1 MAEFALPRTDEPF
14 DFRHQAAIYARYRR
28 DYSSALYDA
37 ILERTGPAA
46 GRLAVDVGCGT
57 GFVTA
62 TLDGRGWRTLGADFS
77 EPMLAGAREAWGG
90 RLRLVRA
97 RGEEL
102 PVHEGSA
109 ALITCGTSFHWL
121 APAPA
126 LAGFARALVPGGWA
140 ALVWRYAAP
149 GEASTRVVMDV
160 LRATDTA
167 TPPDFEQLR
176 VHQMDPFA
184 GSKLESVPS
193 VVLQSNLAFSAD
205 EFHGY
210 ISTVEWIRRFAGAK
224 HAEFLA
230 RLREALAERH
240 PDGVT
245 ERNEEYLFL
254 ARKPG

>member
-28 DYSSALYDA
+28 DYSSTLYDA
-37 ILERTGPAA
+37 ILDRTGPAG

-102 PVHEGSA
+102 PVRDGSA

-121 APAPA
+121 APVPA
-126 LAGFARALVPGGWA
+126 LTGFARALVPGGWA

-149 GEASTRVVMDV
+149 GEESTRLVMEM
-160 LRATDTA
+160 LRATDSA

-184 GSKLESVPS
+184 GSKLESVPPA
-193 VVLQSNLAFSAD
+193 VLQSSLAFSAD

>member
-1 MAEFALPRTDEPF
+1 MAEFALPRTDEPL
-14 DFRHQAAIYARYRR
+14 DFRHQAAIYSRYRR
-28 DYSSALYDA
+28 HYPSALYDA
-37 ILERTGPAA
+37 ILDRTGPAA
-46 GRLAVDVGCGT
+46 RRLAIDIGCGT

-62 TLDGRGWRTLGADFS
+62 TLDRRGWRTLGADFS
-77 EPMLAGAREAWGG
+77 EPMLAAAREAWGG

-121 APAPA
+121 APVPA
-126 LAGFARALVPGGWA
+126 LSGFAGARVPGGWV

-149 GEASTRVVMDV
+149 GEASTRLAMEV
-160 LRATDTA
+160 LRATDSA

-184 GSKLESVPS
+184 GSKLESVS
-193 VVLQSNLAFSAD
+193 AAVLQSSLAFSAD

-240 PDGVT
+240 PDGLT

-254 ARKPG
+254 ARKPA

>member
-28 DYSSALYDA
+28 DYSSALY
-37 ILERTGPAA
+37 
-46 GRLAVDVGCGT
+46 
-57 GFVTA
+57 
-62 TLDGRGWRTLGADFS
+62 
-77 EPMLAGAREAWGG
+77 
-90 RLRLVRA
+90 
-97 RGEEL
+97 
-102 PVHEGSA
+102 
-109 ALITCGTSFHWL
+109 
-121 APAPA
+121 
-126 LAGFARALVPGGWA
+126 
-140 ALVWRYAAP
+140 
-149 GEASTRVVMDV
+149 EASTRVVMDV

-240 PDGVT
+240 RDGVT

>member
-28 DYSSALYDA
+28 DYSSTLYDA
-37 ILERTGPAA
+37 ILDRTGPAG
-46 GRLAVDVGCGT
+46 GRLEVDVGCGT

-62 TLDGRGWRTLGADFS
+62 TLDGRGWRALGADFS
-77 EPMLAGAREAWGG
+77 QPMLAAAREAWGG

-102 PVHEGSA
+102 PVRDGSA

-121 APAPA
+121 APVPA

-149 GEASTRVVMDV
+149 GEESTRLVMEM
-160 LRATDTA
+160 LRATDSA